1 MKLHYFLKS
10 VKKPKFIF
18 FLLGISSLTWF
29 LFRVIPKPSRAT
41 YPCMRA
47 SAPVMSAFVI
57 YLIGLVST
65 VYIFKKQNRSLLYSR
80 FTLASLLVA
89 LALFSFSSAKE
100 DTQLS
105 LVDASYFQA
114 NSPIGEAKG
123 IFPGRVVWV
132 YDQNV
137 TTAGMAAP
145 STNNWNDYWALDK
158 NCNQALVDSMLSSGI
173 RRIGGKAD
181 VKKAWTE
188 IFKYFNNNHGK
199 GFIGY
204 TPGEKFAI
212 KINLTN
218 SCCSTAGPTRMDA
231 TPQVVLA
238 ILHQLIEVVGVP
250 QSDIWIGD
258 NYRKFRDEYYNKC
271 HSVYP
276 DVHYVDGNGGN
287 GREQTQPSADQLLQ
301 FSDGLENASI
311 PQHYVDAAYFI
322 NIPCLKTHDTAGISI
337 AAKNHQGSILNSG
350 DIPANQ
356 SALYMHYSFPQNN
369 PDVRQFRH
377 LVDYMGHK
385 ELGGKTLIY
394 IIDGIWAG
402 RSWEGYLEKW
412 QLTPFNNDYTSSMF
426 FSLDA
431 VAIES
436 VCYDFLLAE
445 YASKPA
451 SQKYPYMNGVDDYL
465 LQAADPVNWP
475 AGLQYD
481 PEGDGTILKSLGVYE
496 HWNNFTDKQYS
507 RDLGTGT
514 GIELKKYTA
523 QTTDN
528 YTDELTFGLTVK
540 NAGSGYNIYPNPFSE
555 SIKIDAVGNS
565 YLNMTIYDIQGNNI
579 FNTVFKDTY
588 TWSANSLNGSRLPK
602 GNYILKLSEKNSGK
616 IVRTEKIVYN

>member
-199 GFIGY
+199 GFTGY

-212 KINLTN
+212 K
-218 SCCSTAGPTRMDA
+218 
-231 TPQVVLA
+231 
-238 ILHQLIEVVGVP
+238 
-250 QSDIWIGD
+250 
-258 NYRKFRDEYYNKC
+258 K
-271 HSVYP
+271 
-276 DVHYVDGNGGN
+276 
-287 GREQTQPSADQLLQ
+287 
-301 FSDGLENASI
+301 SI
-311 PQHYVDAAYFI
+311 
-322 NIPCLKTHDTAGISI
+322 
-337 AAKNHQGSILNSG
+337 
-350 DIPANQ
+350 
-356 SALYMHYSFPQNN
+356 
-369 PDVRQFRH
+369 
-377 LVDYMGHK
+377 
-385 ELGGKTLIY
+385 
-394 IIDGIWAG
+394 
-402 RSWEGYLEKW
+402 
-412 QLTPFNNDYTSSMF
+412 
-426 FSLDA
+426 
-431 VAIES
+431 
-436 VCYDFLLAE
+436 
-445 YASKPA
+445 
-451 SQKYPYMNGVDDYL
+451 
-465 LQAADPVNWP
+465 
-475 AGLQYD
+475 
-481 PEGDGTILKSLGVYE
+481 
-496 HWNNFTDKQYS
+496 
-507 RDLGTGT
+507 
-514 GIELKKYTA
+514 
-523 QTTDN
+523 
-528 YTDELTFGLTVK
+528 
-540 NAGSGYNIYPNPFSE
+540 
-555 SIKIDAVGNS
+555 
-565 YLNMTIYDIQGNNI
+565 
-579 FNTVFKDTY
+579 
-588 TWSANSLNGSRLPK
+588 
-602 GNYILKLSEKNSGK
+602 
-616 IVRTEKIVYN
+616 